1 MPIMS
6 YDSIKKQLS
15 KLKAQAAKMEAAE
28 SVAKKRSVA
37 KVTALMKKLGVSTA
51 DLEASGAKGTSKRT
65 PRATKKTTSSG
76 SAKPVAIKYRHP
88 STNETW
94 TGRGK
99 PPKWLAAEIAA
110 GKTREDFLVQS

>member
-1 MPIMS
+1 MPKIS
-6 YDSIKKQLS
+6 YESIKKRLS
-15 KLKAQAAKMEAAE
+15 KLKAQAAKMEAAQ

-51 DLEASGAKGTSKRT
+51 DLETSGSKGTLKRT
-65 PRATKKTTSSG
+65 PRATKKTTGSG
-76 SAKPVAIKYRHP
+76 SPKPIAVKYRHP

-99 PPKWLAAEIAA
+99 PPKWLSAEMAA
-110 GKTREDFLVQS
+110 GKTREDFLVRS